1 MNEQIKALQEKIAN
15 VQKDIAEN
23 SADENSEKKRMVLS
37 DYLDYLRDELRML
50 EQNDRLRNR
59 PVR

>member
-1 MNEQIKALQEKIAN
+1 MNKQIKILQEKIAK

-50 EQNDRLRNR
+50 EQNNRL
-59 PVR
+59 